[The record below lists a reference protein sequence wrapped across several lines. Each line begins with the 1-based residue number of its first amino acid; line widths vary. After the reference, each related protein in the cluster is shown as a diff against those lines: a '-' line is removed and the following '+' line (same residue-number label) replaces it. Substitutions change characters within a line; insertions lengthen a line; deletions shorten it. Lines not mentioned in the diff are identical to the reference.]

1 MTAQPNGNKTEPEIR
16 HQREF
21 VWQILLPFIAAVLAL
36 LFIAIL
42 SISTAGITP
51 AVNEKWAQISTI
63 LLLLPTLL
71 FGLVILALVIIL
83 IWLLRKLARNIP
95 TYTGFIFQLSC
106 RTAGITNNI
115 AAHSAEPFIRLRSIF
130 AGLTQLITLAFHNK
144 TNHKE

>member
-1 MTAQPNGNKTEPEIR
+1 MTSEPTRNKTEPEIR

-21 VWQILLPFIAAVLAL
+21 VWQILLPIIAAVLAL

-42 SISTAGITP
+42 SISAAGITP
-51 AVNEKWAQISTI
+51 DVNEKWAQISTI

-71 FGLVILALVIIL
+71 FGLVTLALVIIL

-95 TYTGFIFQLSC
+95 TYTGYIFHLSR
-106 RTAGITNNI
+106 RTTGITSNI

-130 AGLTQLITLAFHNK
+130 AGLTQLITLVIHKK